1 MYGLKDT
8 KDNNVVFK
16 YNTDDVVRISKVR
29 GPFTKCYEQNYTHK
43 FFTISERI
51 PRTPPVYK
59 LKDYDGDIIDG
70 CFYEEELQKI
80 KVGRDKSF
88 KVEKILESKM
98 VLVKKMMVL
107 VKWSGWPKFNSWVC
121 EEVVNI

>member
-1 MYGLKDT
+1 M
-8 KDNNVVFK
+8 
-16 YNTDDVVRISKVR
+16 RISKVR
-29 GPFTKCYEQNYTHK
+29 GPFTKGYEQNYTHK

-51 PRTPPVYK
+51 LRTPPVYK

-80 KVGRDKSF
+80 KVDESF
-88 KVEKILESKM
+88 KVEKILERKK
-98 VLVKKMMVL
+98 VGKKMMVL
-107 VKWSGWPKFNSWVC
+107 VKWSGWPSKFNSWVRQ

>member
-1 MYGLKDT
+1 MFIGGFGLQRPHSPVLGGILGNVVFCLNMAT
-8 KDNNVVFK
+8 CSPYNVVFK

-29 GPFTKCYEQNYTHK
+29 GPFTKGYEQNYTHK

-70 CFYEEELQKI
+70 LFLMKKSCKKSKLARI
-80 KVGRDKSF
+80 KV
-88 KVEKILESKM
+88 SK
-98 VLVKKMMVL
+98 
-107 VKWSGWPKFNSWVC
+107 WRGF
-121 EEVVNI
+121 